1 MKLLEFQ
8 AKRILRKEGIPV
20 PKGRVA
26 TDVSEAE
33 EIAKELGGPV
43 ALKAQVL
50 VGGRGL
56 AGGVKFAEDP
66 LEARKL
72 AEAMLD
78 SEIKGEEV
86 RKILVEEKI
95 PIRGEFY
102 AGVTVDH
109 EARTPVVIA
118 TSEGGVE
125 IELVAERSPEKIIE
139 REIDV
144 FKSFSDFEGR
154 SIAKKVCLDG
164 ERAGSFAGI
173 LKILYNIFEKYDA
186 ELVEIN
192 PLALTTNDEFVAVD
206 AKLNIDARA
215 SFRRRELIDEVRKEF
230 VRPAAG
236 ATLREAKAIE
246 VGLTSYFELNGNIG
260 IICDGA
266 GTGMLTLDIV
276 KDFGGEPANFCE
288 LGGVTSPKLM
298 KNAMEVVL
306 SNPKVEVLL
315 VNFIGGLNRMDEMAE
330 GITRFLS
337 EKGTSVPIVVRM
349 TGTMEDVGRETLK
362 RVGISA
368 YGNIYDAVE
377 KIIELARRR

>member
-1 MKLLEFQ
+1 MKLFEFQ
-8 AKRILRKEGIPV
+8 AKRIFREEGIPI
-20 PKGRVA
+20 PRGRVVTSA
-26 TDVSEAE
+26 GEAE
-33 EIAKELGGPV
+33 EVARELGGPV
-43 ALKAQVL
+43 ALKSQVL

-56 AGGVKFAEDP
+56 AGGVKFAESP

-72 AEAMLD
+72 TESMFA
-78 SEIKGEEV
+78 SEIREEV

-95 PIRGEFY
+95 PIRSEFY
-102 AGVTVDH
+102 AGVTIDQ
-109 EARTPVVIA
+109 EARTPTVIA
-118 TSEGGVE
+118 TSEGGVD
-125 IELVAERSPEKIIE
+125 IELVAESFPEKIIK
-139 REIDV
+139 RKIDV
-144 FKSFSDFEGR
+144 FKGFSDFEGR
-154 SIAKKVCLDG
+154 SIAKKVCPDKKS
-164 ERAGSFAGI
+164 AGSFARI

-215 SFRRRELIDEVRKEF
+215 SFKHIELIGEIQKEF
-230 VRPAAG
+230 VRPVAG
-236 ATLREAKAIE
+236 AKLREAKAVE
-246 VGLTSYFELNGNIG
+246 AGLTSYFELDGNIG

-276 KDFGGEPANFCE
+276 KDLGGEPANFCE

-330 GITRFLS
+330 GITRFLN

-349 TGTMEDVGRETLK
+349 TGTMEDVGREIL
-362 RVGISA
+362 RRAGISA
-368 YGNIYDAVE
+368 YDNIYDAVE
-377 KIIELARRR
+377 KIMELARGR

>member
-1 MKLLEFQ
+1 MKLFEFQ
-8 AKRILRKEGIPV
+8 AKRILREEGISV
-20 PKGRVA
+20 PRGAIA
-26 TDVSEAE
+26 TDAPEAE
-33 EIAKELGGPV
+33 QRAKELGVPV

-66 LEARKL
+66 SEARKL
-72 AEAMLD
+72 VEAMSA
-78 SEIKGEEV
+78 SEIKREEI

-95 PIRGEFY
+95 PIRSEFY
-102 AGVTVDH
+102 AGVTIDQ
-109 EARTPVVIA
+109 EARTPMVIA

-139 REIDV
+139 KRIDV
-144 FKSFSDFEGR
+144 FKGFSDFEGR
-154 SIAKKVCLDG
+154 SIAKKVCPD
-164 ERAGSFAGI
+164 EKRAGDFARI
-173 LKILYNIFEKYDA
+173 LKILYNIFERYDA

-192 PLALTTNDEFVAVD
+192 PLALTKNDEFVAVD
-206 AKLNIDARA
+206 AKLNIDTRA
-215 SFRRRELIDEVRKEF
+215 SFRHRELIDEIQRGF

-236 ATLREAKAIE
+236 AKLRETRAVEA
-246 VGLTSYFELNGNIG
+246 GLTSYFELDGNIG

-266 GTGMLTLDIV
+266 GTGMLTLDLV
-276 KDFGGEPANFCE
+276 KDSGGEPANFCE
-288 LGGVTSPKLM
+288 LGGITSPTLM
-298 KNAMEVVL
+298 KNAMEVIL

-330 GITRFLS
+330 GITGFLN

-349 TGTMEDVGRETLK
+349 TGTMEDVGRKTLK
-362 RVGISA
+362 RGGISA

-377 KIIELARRR
+377 KTMELARRR

>member
-1 MKLLEFQ
+1 MNLFEFQ
-8 AKRILRKEGIPV
+8 AKRIFRQEGIPV
-20 PKGRVA
+20 PRGGVA
-26 TDVSEAE
+26 TDALEAE
-33 EIAKELGGPV
+33 KIAKELGGSV

-56 AGGVKFAEDP
+56 AGGVKFAENP
-66 LEARKL
+66 FEARKL
-72 AEAMLD
+72 AKAMLA
-78 SEIKGEEV
+78 SEIKGEEI

-95 PIRGEFY
+95 PTRSEFY
-102 AGVTVDH
+102 ASVTIDQ
-109 EARTPVVIA
+109 EARTPMVIA

-139 REIDV
+139 RKIDV
-144 FKSFSDFEGR
+144 FKGFSDFEGR
-154 SIAKKVCLDG
+154 SIAKKVCFD
-164 ERAGSFAGI
+164 EKRVESFARI
-173 LKILYNIFEKYDA
+173 LKILYNTFEKYEA

-215 SFRRRELIDEVRKEF
+215 SFRHRELIDEIQKEF
-230 VRPAAG
+230 VRPASG
-236 ATLREAKAIE
+236 AKLREVKAVE
-246 VGLTSYFELNGNIG
+246 AGLTSYFELDGNIG

-276 KDFGGEPANFCE
+276 KDLGGEPANFCE

-298 KNAMEVVL
+298 ENAMEVVL

-330 GITRFLS
+330 GITKFLN
-337 EKGTSVPIVVRM
+337 EKRTSVPLVVRM
-349 TGTMEDVGRETLK
+349 TGTMEDVGREMLK
-362 RVGISA
+362 KAGISS
-368 YGNIYDAVE
+368 YDNIYDAVE
-377 KIIELARRR
+377 KIMELARRR

>member
-1 MKLLEFQ
+1 MNLFEFQ
-8 AKRILRKEGIPV
+8 AKRIFRQEGIPV
-20 PKGRVA
+20 PRGGVA
-26 TDVSEAE
+26 TDALEAE
-33 EIAKELGGPV
+33 KIAKELGGSV

-56 AGGVKFAEDP
+56 AGGVKFAENP
-66 LEARKL
+66 FEARKL
-72 AEAMLD
+72 AKAMLA
-78 SEIKGEEV
+78 SEIKGEEI

-95 PIRGEFY
+95 PTRSEFY
-102 AGVTVDH
+102 ASVTIDQ
-109 EARTPVVIA
+109 EARTPMVIA

-139 REIDV
+139 RKIDV
-144 FKSFSDFEGR
+144 FKGFSDFEGR
-154 SIAKKVCLDG
+154 SIAKKVCID
-164 ERAGSFAGI
+164 EKRVESFARI
-173 LKILYNIFEKYDA
+173 LKILYNTFEKYEA

-215 SFRRRELIDEVRKEF
+215 SFRHRELIDEIQKEF
-230 VRPAAG
+230 VRPASG
-236 ATLREAKAIE
+236 AKLREVKAVE
-246 VGLTSYFELNGNIG
+246 AGLTSYFELDGNIG

-276 KDFGGEPANFCE
+276 KDLGGEPANFCE

-298 KNAMEVVL
+298 ENAMEVVL

-330 GITRFLS
+330 GITKFLN
-337 EKGTSVPIVVRM
+337 EKRTSVPLVVRM
-349 TGTMEDVGRETLK
+349 TGTMEDVGREMLK
-362 RVGISA
+362 KAGISS
-368 YGNIYDAVE
+368 YDNIYDAVE
-377 KIIELARRR
+377 KIMELARRR

>member
-1 MKLLEFQ
+1 MNLFEFQ
-8 AKRILRKEGIPV
+8 AKRIFRQEGIPV
-20 PKGRVA
+20 PRGGVA
-26 TDVSEAE
+26 TDALEAE
-33 EIAKELGGPV
+33 KIAKELGGSV

-56 AGGVKFAEDP
+56 AGGVKFAENP
-66 LEARKL
+66 FEARKL
-72 AEAMLD
+72 AKAMLA
-78 SEIKGEEV
+78 SEIKGEEI

-95 PIRGEFY
+95 PTRSEFY
-102 AGVTVDH
+102 ASVTIDQ
-109 EARTPVVIA
+109 EARTPMVIA

-139 REIDV
+139 RKIDV
-144 FKSFSDFEGR
+144 FKGFSDFEGR
-154 SIAKKVCLDG
+154 SIAKKVCFD
-164 ERAGSFAGI
+164 EKRVESFARI
-173 LKILYNIFEKYDA
+173 LKILYNTFEKYEA

-215 SFRRRELIDEVRKEF
+215 SFRHRELIDEIQKEF
-230 VRPAAG
+230 VRPASG
-236 ATLREAKAIE
+236 AKLREVKAVE
-246 VGLTSYFELNGNIG
+246 AGLTSYFELDGNIG

-276 KDFGGEPANFCE
+276 KDLGGEPANFCE

-298 KNAMEVVL
+298 ENAMEVVL

-330 GITRFLS
+330 GITKFLN
-337 EKGTSVPIVVRM
+337 EKRTSVPLVVRM
-349 TGTMEDVGRETLK
+349 TGTMEDVGREMLK
-362 RVGISA
+362 KVGISS
-368 YGNIYDAVE
+368 YDNIYDAVE
-377 KIIELARRR
+377 KIMELARRR

>member
-1 MKLLEFQ
+1 MP
-8 AKRILRKEGIPV
+8 RG
-20 PKGRVA
+20 GVA
-26 TDVSEAE
+26 TDALEAE
-33 EIAKELGGPV
+33 KIAKELGGSV

-56 AGGVKFAEDP
+56 AGGVKFAENP
-66 LEARKL
+66 FEARKL
-72 AEAMLD
+72 AKAMLA
-78 SEIKGEEV
+78 SEIKGEEI

-95 PIRGEFY
+95 PTRSEFY
-102 AGVTVDH
+102 ASVTIDQ
-109 EARTPVVIA
+109 EARTPMVIA

-139 REIDV
+139 RKIDV
-144 FKSFSDFEGR
+144 FKGFSDFEGR
-154 SIAKKVCLDG
+154 SIAKKVCFD
-164 ERAGSFAGI
+164 EKRVESFARI
-173 LKILYNIFEKYDA
+173 LKILYNTFEKYEA

-215 SFRRRELIDEVRKEF
+215 SFRHRELIDEIQKEF
-230 VRPAAG
+230 VRPASG
-236 ATLREAKAIE
+236 AKLREVKAVE
-246 VGLTSYFELNGNIG
+246 AGLTSYFELDGNIG

-276 KDFGGEPANFCE
+276 KDLGGEPANFCE

-298 KNAMEVVL
+298 ENAMEVVL

-330 GITRFLS
+330 GITKFLN
-337 EKGTSVPIVVRM
+337 EKRTSVPLVVRM
-349 TGTMEDVGRETLK
+349 TGTMEDVGREMLK
-362 RVGISA
+362 KAGISS
-368 YGNIYDAVE
+368 YDNIYDAVE
-377 KIIELARRR
+377 KIMELARRR